1 MDAKESFLFVGKC
14 LTLDHYPQMASEIK
28 ELIRVK
34 AVDWEKVVWIASGHL
49 VIPALYLNLKRA
61 SLLPELPDD
70 LVEHLKEI
78 TDLNRERNQQIIK
91 QAKQVTA
98 LLNKY
103 DIEPIFL
110 KGTANLLSGLYTDIA
125 ERMVGDI
132 DLLLSDSKTIEA
144 AEVLLS
150 NGYTTLD
157 GAYPRFI
164 NLGRHYPRLIK
175 VDSIAGVE
183 IHRRVVEKP
192 FDKRFSFSLI
202 NKEIVELDIL
212 EKAHTLSPSHQVI
225 YNMMVVQM
233 NDGGYRRGFVYLKH
247 IYDLLLLSQKINPLA
262 ALKSYGAYFN
272 RLNAYLHL
280 SSKVLG
286 EPACISHEVNR
297 TSKIFLR
304 RFNFLSYAY
313 KLPKLVRQF
322 FYVLFRLYSYH
333 KIIVLALL
341 SKERRDYLFYK
352 IATPGW
358 LKNHF
363 KGYIEFFKS

>member
-1 MDAKESFLFVGKC
+1 MDAKESLLFIGKC
-14 LTLDHYPQMASEIK
+14 LTLDHYPEKVNEIK
-28 ELIRVK
+28 EVIQAK
-34 AVDWEKVVWIASGHL
+34 AVDWEKVVWTASGHL

-70 LVEHLKEI
+70 LLKHLKEI

-98 LLNKY
+98 LLNKH
-103 DIEPIFL
+103 DIAPVFL
-110 KGTANLLSGLYTDIA
+110 KGTAYLLSGLYTDIA

-132 DLLLSDSKTIEA
+132 DFLLSDSKTIEA

-150 NGYTTLD
+150 NEYTSLD

-164 NLGRHYPRLIK
+164 NLSRHYPRLIK
-175 VDSIAGVE
+175 AGSIAGVE
-183 IHRRVVEKP
+183 IHRRVIESP
-192 FDKRFSFSLI
+192 FEKRFSYDLI
-202 NKEIVELDIL
+202 NNEKIELDII
-212 EKAHTLSPSHQVI
+212 EEAYTLSPSHQVV

-233 NDGGYRRGFVYLKH
+233 NDGGYLRGSVYLKH
-247 IYDLLLLSQKINPLA
+247 MYDLLLLSQKVSPLE

-297 TSKIFLR
+297 TSKVFLK
-304 RFNFLSYAY
+304 RFVFLLKANKS
-313 KLPKLVRQF
+313 PKLLRQF
-322 FYVLFRLYSYH
+322 FYVLFRFYNYH
-333 KIIVLALL
+333 KIIVQALL
-341 SKERRDYLFYK
+341 NKERRDYLFYK
-352 IATPGW
+352 ISAPGW
-358 LKNHF
+358 LRKHF
-363 KGYIEFFKS
+363 TDYIEFFKS

>member
-1 MDAKESFLFVGKC
+1 MNNKETLFFIGKC
-14 LTLDHYPQMASEIK
+14 LTLDYYPQMASEIK
-28 ELIRVK
+28 ELIRAK
-34 AVDWEKVVWIASGHL
+34 AVDWEKVVWTASEHL

-61 SLLPELPDD
+61 SLLAELPDE
-70 LVEHLKEI
+70 LIEHLKEI

-98 LLNKY
+98 LLNKH
-103 DIEPIFL
+103 DIEPVFL

-144 AEVLLS
+144 AEVLL
-150 NGYTTLD
+150 NYGYKGLD
-157 GAYPRFI
+157 GRSPRFI

-175 VDSIAGVE
+175 EGSIAGIE

-192 FDKRFSFSLI
+192 FEKRFSFALI
-202 NKEIVELDIL
+202 NKEKIALDTI
-212 EKAHTLSPSHQVI
+212 ENAYTLSLSNQVV

-233 NDGGYRRGFVYLKH
+233 NDGGYFKGSVYLKH
-247 IYDLLLLSQKINPLA
+247 IYDLLLLSQKTNPLE
-262 ALKSYGAYFN
+262 ALRNYGDYFN

-286 EPACISHEVNR
+286 EPACISHEVNW
-297 TSKIFLR
+297 TSKVFLK
-304 RFNFLSYAY
+304 RFNFLVYGY

-322 FYVLFRLYSYH
+322 FYILFRIFNYH

-341 SKERRDYLFYK
+341 NKERRAYLFYK
-352 IATPGW
+352 IFAPGW
-358 LKNHF
+358 LRAHIQS
-363 KGYIEFFKS
+363 YIDFFKQ